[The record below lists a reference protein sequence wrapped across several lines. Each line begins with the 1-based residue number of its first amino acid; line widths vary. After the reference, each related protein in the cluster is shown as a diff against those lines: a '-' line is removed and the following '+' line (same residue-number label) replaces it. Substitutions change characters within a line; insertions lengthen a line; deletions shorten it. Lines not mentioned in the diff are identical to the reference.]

1 MGHEIG
7 QMSQTMQWAIVL
19 LEGGILLGVCRGLVL
34 LGSVLQMIK
43 DHDRRIEHIEE
54 RLDARP
60 AGAHR

>member
-1 MGHEIG
+1 
-7 QMSQTMQWAIVL
+7 MQWAIVL